1 MNRVH
6 NVVCSSSWWARRVEH
21 ELLPWGIGSLD
32 LGDDVLEIGPGFGKT
47 TRLLVDRVPRLTVLE
62 LEPQYCE
69 RLRQDLGDRV
79 DVVQGDATALPFD
92 DGRFSAVV
100 CFTMLHHIPEVGL
113 QDQVFTEA
121 ARVLR
126 PGGTFAGTDSIGTGW
141 LFKTIHIGD
150 ILQPIDPDGLP
161 GRLQA
166 AGLSD
171 PRVSRGGRSFRF
183 RAVAPAPA

>member
-1 MNRVH
+1 MNRIH
-6 NVVCSSSWWARRVEH
+6 NVLCSSGWWARRVEQ
-21 ELLPWGIGSLD
+21 ELLPWGLHAVE
-32 LGDDVLEIGPGFGKT
+32 LGDNVLEIGPGFGKT

-69 RLRQDLGDRV
+69 RLRRDLGDRV
-79 DVVQGDATALPFD
+79 DVVQGDATALPFP
-92 DGRFSAVV
+92 DGAFSGVV
-100 CFTMLHHIPEVGL
+100 CFTMLHHIPDARL
-113 QDQVFTEA
+113 QDQVFSEV

-150 ILQPIDPDGLP
+150 ILRPIDPDGLP
-161 GRLQA
+161 RRLSA
-166 AGLSD
+166 AGLAE

-183 RAVAPAPA
+183 RAAAPA